1 LEQMTHR
8 LLSQRTFEAAAETLL
23 NDVVA
28 LHGAEYGD
36 LQLMIGNELVVV
48 AQRGLSAAFLQAFR
62 RVRRDDGCACGR
74 ALRLGR
80 TVVVPDVA
88 RDPEYMVFWKDAEA
102 AGYRAV
108 QSTPVGRQSGKV
120 LGMVSTMFANVHEPP
135 PIELQ
140 TLMYYSRIAADYLA
154 KLLTGETMAA
164 KAEQMNRAL
173 YADVVA

>member
-1 LEQMTHR
+1 MALWGSSTERGSMLEQMTHR

-74 ALRLGR
+74 
-80 TVVVPDVA
+80 
-88 RDPEYMVFWKDAEA
+88 
-102 AGYRAV
+102 
-108 QSTPVGRQSGKV
+108 V
-120 LGMVSTMFANVHEPP
+120 LGMVSTMFANVHEPT

-164 KAEQMNRAL
+164 KAEQM
-173 YADVVA
+173 